1 MDRALTDQKDI
12 PWFEMVGFSLN
23 VIGDFSGKKD
33 DDLVKIMV
41 MVRKFTVCAICF
53 KLKTLAQR
61 AYPAPFPACNFA

>member
-41 MVRKFTVCAICF
+41 MVRKFTVCAVIDVEQTEFFFEITCF
-53 KLKTLAQR
+53 
-61 AYPAPFPACNFA
+61 F